1 MDIKAIGNSSIV
13 DTHLDDAKSSP
24 INRTMLSDGTIENGN
39 GF

>member
-1 MDIKAIGNSSIV
+1 V

-39 GF
+39 GFWKK